1 MSIVHVPG
9 RFDGKTALVTGAGS
23 GVGRATTLRL
33 AAEGANVYALD
44 INTDALAETAKLAGG
59 LAGKVATR
67 VTDVA
72 RRDECFAAVADC
84 VAEFGGLDVLG
95 NVAGIARAEHVL
107 EVTEAD
113 YRRMMGVNTDGYFFM
128 CQAAI
133 PHLLERSGNIVNI
146 ASNAGVMGLAY
157 SVVYTMSKGAVVQL
171 TRSLA
176 WEFIKTPLRVNA
188 IAPGGIETNLVAN
201 YQMPADV
208 DWDMVGRSTTPRPM
222 AQPEDIASMFA
233 YVASDEARNV
243 HGAILNND
251 TGLTAG

>member
-1 MSIVHVPG
+1 MAIAHVSG
-9 RFDGKTALVTGAGS
+9 RFDGKTAIVTGAGS

-44 INTDALAETAKLAGG
+44 IAAESLAATAELATG
-59 LAGKVATR
+59 LPGKVSTR
-67 VTDVA
+67 ITDVTVRA
-72 RRDECFAAVADC
+72 ECFAAVADA

-107 EVTEAD
+107 EVTEEQ
-113 YRRMMGVNTDGYFFM
+113 YRQMMGVNTDGYFFM

-176 WEFIKTPLRVNA
+176 WEFAKQPLRVNA
-188 IAPGGIETNLVAN
+188 IAPGGIDTNLVAHF
-201 YQMPADV
+201 QMPSDV
-208 DWDMVGRSTTPRPM
+208 DWDLVGRAMTPRPM
-222 AQPEDIASMFA
+222 AQPEDIAAMFS
-233 YVASDEARNV
+233 YVASAEAGNV

-251 TGLTAG
+251 SGLTAG

>member
-1 MSIVHVPG
+1 M
-9 RFDGKTALVTGAGS
+9 
-23 GVGRATTLRL
+23 
-33 AAEGANVYALD
+33 AE
-44 INTDALAETAKLAGG
+44 
-59 LAGKVATR
+59 
-67 VTDVA
+67 
-72 RRDECFAAVADC
+72 C

-176 WEFIKTPLRVNA
+176 WEFAKQPLRVNA
-188 IAPGGIETNLVAN
+188 IAPGMVDTNLVAN
-201 YQMPADV
+201 YQMPSDV
-208 DWDMVGRSTTPRPM
+208 DWDLVGRAMTPRPG
-222 AQPEDIASMFA
+222 AQPEDIAAMFS
-233 YVASDEARNV
+233 YVASAEAGNV
-243 HGAILNND
+243 HGAILHND
-251 TGLTAG
+251 SGLTAG

>member
-44 INTDALAETAKLAGG
+44 IAAEALAETAKLAAD
-59 LAGKVATR
+59 LPGKVATR
-67 VTDVA
+67 ITDVSDRA
-72 RRDECFAAVADC
+72 ECFASVAEC

-113 YRRMMGVNTDGYFFM
+113 YRRMMGVNIDGYFFM

-208 DWDMVGRSTTPRPM
+208 DWELVGRATTPRPM
-222 AQPEDIASMFA
+222 AQAEDIASMFS

>member
-1 MSIVHVPG
+1 MSIAHVSG
-9 RFDGKTALVTGAGS
+9 RFDGKTAVVTGAGS

-33 AAEGANVYALD
+33 AAEGANVFALD
-44 INTDALAETAKLAGG
+44 IAAAPLAETAELADG
-59 LAGKVATR
+59 LVGKVATR

-72 RRDECFAAVADC
+72 VRDECFAAVAAA

-107 EVTEAD
+107 DVTEAD
-113 YRRMMGVNTDGYFFM
+113 YRRMMGVNLDGYFFM

-133 PHLLERSGNIVNI
+133 PHLLERSGNVVNI

-157 SVVYTMSKGAVVQL
+157 GVVYTMSKGAVVQL

-176 WEFIKTPLRVNA
+176 WEFAKQPLRVNA
-188 IAPGGIETNLVAN
+188 IAPGGIDTNLVAN

-208 DWDMVGRSTTPRPM
+208 DWDLVGRAMTPRPM
-222 AQPEDIASMFA
+222 AQPEDIAAMFS
-233 YVASDEARNV
+233 YVASEEARNV
-243 HGAILNND
+243 HGAILHND
-251 TGLTAG
+251 SGLTAG